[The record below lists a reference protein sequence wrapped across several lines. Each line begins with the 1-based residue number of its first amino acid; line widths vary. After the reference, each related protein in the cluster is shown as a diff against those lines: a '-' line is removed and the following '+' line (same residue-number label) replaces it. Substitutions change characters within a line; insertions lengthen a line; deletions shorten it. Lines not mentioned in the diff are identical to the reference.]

1 MENLKRPNSTKPMQ
15 TVISLYTALPLIDDK
30 KALRDICPYEGNQS
44 AKINGTG
51 RYANFGLLL

>member
-1 MENLKRPNSTKPMQ
+1 MQ

-44 AKINGTG
+44 AKVNDTG
-51 RYANFGLLL
+51 RYANFALLL